1 MEHLKKLD
9 KRAEVELVPAS
20 NTVVGN
26 DVVFENT
33 VVVGDIAAEVIALLA
48 VFD

>member
-1 MEHLKKLD
+1 VEYLKNLD

-26 DVVFENT
+26 DVVLENT
-33 VVVGDIAAEVIALLA
+33 VVVGVIALLA